1 MDTIKTE
8 PKANG
13 LDNGVKYLLYAL
25 ILCLAGCYAHEMHL
39 PDMVEGHGFVSRIL
53 LGIPHQ
59 IWITGAALLEIYFLW
74 KVSKRTMP
82 ASKAV
87 GSLWFVLIALTAVDA
102 VLGLIGSDEG
112 TLSVLELIVE
122 IASVAVMIAIGIL
135 IRKSP
140 AKPVAILGNVMIWV
154 PIVVL
159 AISFVLWAMLPADF
173 GEIQQK
179 VTDFGQV
186 IRIEESYSGSTI
198 VYAVIF
204 VIVSVLGDAIVY
216 GMIASVIS
224 MPTDVAEQET
234 VEDVTETPKELDE
247 PTEKTPI
254 TNEPTAI
261 EETTEPEEDLEPR
274 KRPTGKIVL
283 FCLAA
288 LVAGVGIGAVVACL
302 DDLASTPKIDDA
314 SFLESLNGDETG
326 GGRYFMNIDN
336 PDYNVFLTKT
346 ESSQLQI
353 SFEDEFGYAV
363 WDGTGILENGLIK
376 TVDRGSL
383 PFDVTIRVI
392 TPYHITM
399 EHGEQTD
406 NLFAMDYL
414 EQQAESVPLEKFGDL
429 EVELF
434 EVEGHKFAKTNE
446 YGMLA
451 LDDNNTAT
459 TIGYFP
465 GSEEAQ
471 EATVRF
477 EQDCVTV
484 TYGYGNKIEYR
495 NNRNSPDY
503 ISIEA
508 TVASFPYL
516 DKITLD
522 AQNGNSYEASNL
534 FDGDPSTTWAVG
546 AKKFEKFEKETEGHF
561 PRMVGIKTIQQYPIE
576 RLVITNGYA
585 KNKESWRNNARAK
598 TITIMGCTEGS
609 NLADNLY
616 SGTLSDTSEPQT
628 ITLRKTGQYD
638 YYNLIIED
646 YYPGEKWDD
655 VCISEIEVFGKP

>member
-1 MDTIKTE
+1 MNTTE

-25 ILCLAGCYAHEMHL
+25 ILCLAGCYAHEIHL
-39 PDMVEGHGFVSRIL
+39 PDMVEGRGFVSRIL

-59 IWITGAALLEIYFLW
+59 IWIAGAALLEIYFLW

-82 ASKAV
+82 TKAV
-87 GSLWFVLIALTAVDA
+87 NSLWIALIALTAVDA
-102 VLGLIGSDEG
+102 CLGFIGSDEG
-112 TLSVLELIVE
+112 ILSVLET
-122 IASVAVMIAIGIL
+122 IAGFATVVMMVTVGVM
-135 IRKSP
+135 IRKSTVR
-140 AKPVAILGNVMIWV
+140 PVAILGNVMIWV

-173 GEIQQK
+173 GEIEQK

-186 IRIEESYSGSTI
+186 IKIEESYSDSTI

-216 GMIASVIS
+216 GIMASVIS
-224 MPTDVAEQET
+224 IPTDVAEQET
-234 VEDVTETPKELDE
+234 VEEEIQAPQDRDVTPETPIL
-247 PTEKTPI
+247 
-254 TNEPTAI
+254 NEPTAT
-261 EETTEPEEDLEPR
+261 ESAAETEDDLEPR
-274 KRPTGKIVL
+274 KHPVGKIAL
-283 FCLAA
+283 LCLAA
-288 LVAGVGIGAVVACL
+288 LVVGVGVGAVVACL
-302 DDLASTPKIDDA
+302 DDLASAPKIDDA
-314 SFLESLNGDETG
+314 SFLESLKGSGNW
-326 GGRYFMNIDN
+326 YMNIDN
-336 PDYNVFLTKT
+336 NSYNVYLTKT
-346 ESSQLQI
+346 DSSHLQI
-353 SFEDEFGYAV
+353 GFTDECDYDTGE
-363 WDGTGILENGLIK
+363 GTGELQNGVIK

-414 EQQAESVPLEKFGDL
+414 EKQAESVTPEKFGDL
-429 EVELF
+429 EVQLF
-434 EVEGHKFAKTNE
+434 EIDGHKFAKTNQ
-446 YGMLA
+446 YGMLV
-451 LDDNNTAT
+451 LDDNNTAS

-465 GSEEAQ
+465 GSEEGQ

-477 EQDCVTV
+477 ESDCITV

-495 NNRNSPDY
+495 NNANSSD
-503 ISIEA
+503 SFRIEA

-516 DKITLD
+516 DEITLD
-522 AQNGNSYEASNL
+522 PQNGNSYAASNL
-534 FDGDPSTTWAVG
+534 FDGNPSTTWAIG

-585 KNKESWRNNARAK
+585 KNNESWRNNARAK
-598 TITIMGCTEGS
+598 TITIMGCTEDS
-609 NLADNLY
+609 KLADELY

-628 ITLRKTGQYD
+628 VILRKTGRYD

-646 YYPGEKWDD
+646 YYPGKKWDD
-655 VCISEIEVFGKP
+655 ICISEIEVFGKP

>member
-53 LGIPHQ
+53 LGIPRQ

-82 ASKAV
+82 TSKAV
-87 GSLWFVLIALTAVDA
+87 GSLWFVLITLTAVDA

-112 TLSVLELIVE
+112 TLSVLEIIVE
-122 IASVAVMIAIGIL
+122 IASVVVMIAVGVM

-216 GMIASVIS
+216 GLIASVIS
-224 MPTDVAEQET
+224 MPTDVDEQEI
-234 VEDVTETPKELDE
+234 VEEEIQAPQDRDVTPETPILNESTASESVAETPKG
-247 PTEKTPI
+247 TEH
-254 TNEPTAI
+254 
-261 EETTEPEEDLEPR
+261 R
-274 KRPTGKIVL
+274 KRPIGKIVL

-288 LVAGVGIGAVVACL
+288 LVVGVGVGAVVACF
-302 DDLASTPKIDDA
+302 DDLASAPKIDDA
-314 SFLESLNGDETG
+314 SFLESLNGESG
-326 GGRYFMNIDN
+326 NRFMNIDN
-336 PDYNVFLTKT
+336 PDYNVYLTKT
-346 ESSQLQI
+346 DSSHLNI
-353 SFEDEFGYAV
+353 GFEDECGYAV
-363 WDGTGILENGLIK
+363 WDGTGELQNGVIK
-376 TVDRGSL
+376 TVNRGSL

-414 EQQAESVPLEKFGDL
+414 EQQAESVSPEKFGKL
-429 EVELF
+429 EVQLF
-434 EVEGHKFAKTNE
+434 EIDGHKFAKTNE
-446 YGMLA
+446 YGMLV
-451 LDDNNTAT
+451 LDNNTAS
-459 TIGYFP
+459 TISYFP
-465 GSEEAQ
+465 DSDEGQ
-471 EATVRF
+471 EATIRF
-477 EQDCVTV
+477 DSDCITV

-495 NNRNSPDY
+495 KDGNSTNY
-503 ISIEA
+503 IKIRA
-508 TVASFPYL
+508 FVKSFPYL

-522 AQNGNSYEASNL
+522 PQNDNSYEAYNL
-534 FDGDPSTTWAVG
+534 FDKDPSTTWAVC

-561 PRMVGIKTIQQYPIE
+561 PRMVSISTPDLLE

-585 KNKESWRNNARAK
+585 KNNQSWRNNARVK
-598 TITIMGCTEGS
+598 NITIMGCTEGS

-616 SGTLSDTSEPQT
+616 SGTLSDTAEPQT

-646 YYPGEKWDD
+646 YYPGKKWDD

>member
-1 MDTIKTE
+1 MNTTE

-82 ASKAV
+82 TSKAV
-87 GSLWFVLIALTAVDA
+87 GSLWFVLIALAAVDA
-102 VLGLIGSDEG
+102 VLGFIGSDEG
-112 TLSVLELIVE
+112 TLSVLEIIVE
-122 IASVAVMIAIGIL
+122 IASVVVMIAVGVM

-140 AKPVAILGNVMIWV
+140 AKQVAILGNVMIWV

-179 VTDFGQV
+179 VTDFGQA

-216 GMIASVIS
+216 GLIASVIS
-224 MPTDVAEQET
+224 MPTDVDEQEI
-234 VEDVTETPKELDE
+234 VEEEIQAPQDRDVTPETPIL
-247 PTEKTPI
+247 
-254 TNEPTAI
+254 NEPTATESVAETREGI
-261 EETTEPEEDLEPR
+261 EHR
-274 KRPTGKIVL
+274 KRPIGKIVL

-288 LVAGVGIGAVVACL
+288 LVVGVGVGAVAACL

-353 SFEDEFGYAV
+353 SFEDECGYAV
-363 WDGTGILENGLIK
+363 WDGTGELQNGVIK

-414 EQQAESVPLEKFGDL
+414 EQQAESVSPEKFGNL
-429 EVELF
+429 EVQLF
-434 EVEGHKFAKTNE
+434 EVDGHKFAKTNE
-446 YGMLA
+446 YGMLV
-451 LDDNNTAT
+451 LDNNTAS
-459 TIGYFP
+459 TISYFP
-465 GSEEAQ
+465 DSDEGQ
-471 EATVRF
+471 EATIRF
-477 EQDCVTV
+477 EQDCITV

-495 NNRNSPDY
+495 KNGNSTNY
-503 ISIEA
+503 IKIRA
-508 TVASFPYL
+508 FVKSFPYL

-522 AQNGNSYEASNL
+522 PQNDNSYEAYNL
-534 FDGDPSTTWAVG
+534 FDKDPSTTWAVG

-561 PRMVGIKTIQQYPIE
+561 PRMVSISTPDLLE

-585 KNKESWRNNARAK
+585 KNNQSWRNNARVK
-598 TITIMGCTEGS
+598 NITIMGCTEGS

-628 ITLRKTGQYD
+628 VILRKSGRYD

-646 YYPGEKWDD
+646 FYPGDKWND

>member
-82 ASKAV
+82 TSKAV

-173 GEIQQK
+173 GEIQQI

-216 GMIASVIS
+216 GLIASVIS
-224 MPTDVAEQET
+224 MPTDVDEQEI
-234 VEDVTETPKELDE
+234 VEEEIQAPQDRDVTPETPIL
-247 PTEKTPI
+247 
-254 TNEPTAI
+254 NEPTATESVAETPEGI
-261 EETTEPEEDLEPR
+261 EHR
-274 KRPTGKIVL
+274 KRPIGKIAF

-288 LVAGVGIGAVVACL
+288 LVVGVGVGAVVACF
-302 DDLASTPKIDDA
+302 DDLASAPKIDDA
-314 SFLESLNGDETG
+314 SFLESLNGESG
-326 GGRYFMNIDN
+326 NRFMNIDN
-336 PDYNVFLTKT
+336 PDYNVYLTKT
-346 ESSQLQI
+346 DSSHLNI
-353 SFEDEFGYAV
+353 GFEDECGYAV
-363 WDGTGILENGLIK
+363 WDGTGDLQNGVIK
-376 TVDRGSL
+376 TVNRGSL

-414 EQQAESVPLEKFGDL
+414 EQQAESVSPEKFGKL
-429 EVELF
+429 EVQLF
-434 EVEGHKFAKTNE
+434 EIDGHKFAKTNE
-446 YGMLA
+446 YGMLV
-451 LDDNNTAT
+451 LDNNTAS
-459 TIGYFP
+459 TISYFP
-465 GSEEAQ
+465 DSDEGQ
-471 EATVRF
+471 EATIRF
-477 EQDCVTV
+477 EQDCITV

-495 NNRNSPDY
+495 KDGNSTNY
-503 ISIEA
+503 IKIRA
-508 TVASFPYL
+508 FVKSFPYL

-522 AQNGNSYEASNL
+522 PQNDNSYEAYNL
-534 FDGDPSTTWAVG
+534 FDKDPSTTWAVG

-561 PRMVGIKTIQQYPIE
+561 PRMVSISTHDLLE

-585 KNKESWRNNARAK
+585 KNNQSWRNNARVK
-598 TITIMGCTEGS
+598 NITIMGCTEGS

-616 SGTLSDTSEPQT
+616 SGTLSDTAEPQT

-646 YYPGEKWDD
+646 FYPSDKWND

>member
-53 LGIPHQ
+53 LGIPRQ

-82 ASKAV
+82 TSKAV
-87 GSLWFVLIALTAVDA
+87 GSLWFVLITLTAVDA

-112 TLSVLELIVE
+112 TLSVLEIIVE
-122 IASVAVMIAIGIL
+122 IASVVVMIAVGVM

-216 GMIASVIS
+216 GLIASVIS
-224 MPTDVAEQET
+224 MPTDVDEQEI
-234 VEDVTETPKELDE
+234 VEEEIQAPQDRDVTPETPILNESTASESVAETPKG
-247 PTEKTPI
+247 TEH
-254 TNEPTAI
+254 
-261 EETTEPEEDLEPR
+261 R
-274 KRPTGKIVL
+274 KRPIGKIVL

-288 LVAGVGIGAVVACL
+288 LVVGVGVGAVVACF
-302 DDLASTPKIDDA
+302 DDLASAPKIDDA
-314 SFLESLNGDETG
+314 SFLESLNGESG
-326 GGRYFMNIDN
+326 NRFMNIDN
-336 PDYNVFLTKT
+336 PDYNVYLTKT
-346 ESSQLQI
+346 DSSHLNI
-353 SFEDEFGYAV
+353 GFEDECGYAV
-363 WDGTGILENGLIK
+363 WDGTGELQNGVIK
-376 TVDRGSL
+376 TVNRGSL

-414 EQQAESVPLEKFGDL
+414 EQQAESVSPEKFGKL
-429 EVELF
+429 EVQLF
-434 EVEGHKFAKTNE
+434 EIDGHKFAKTNE
-446 YGMLA
+446 YGMLV
-451 LDDNNTAT
+451 LDNNTAS
-459 TIGYFP
+459 TISYFP
-465 GSEEAQ
+465 DSDEGQ
-471 EATVRF
+471 EATIRF
-477 EQDCVTV
+477 DSDCITV

-495 NNRNSPDY
+495 KDGNSTNY
-503 ISIEA
+503 IKIRA
-508 TVASFPYL
+508 FVKSFPYL

-522 AQNGNSYEASNL
+522 PQNDNSYEAYNL
-534 FDGDPSTTWAVG
+534 FDKDPSTTWAVG

-561 PRMVGIKTIQQYPIE
+561 PRMVSISTPDLLE

-585 KNKESWRNNARAK
+585 KNNQSWRNNARVK
-598 TITIMGCTEGS
+598 NITIMGCTEGS

-616 SGTLSDTSEPQT
+616 SGTLSDTAEPQT

>member
-1 MDTIKTE
+1 MNTTE

-39 PDMVEGHGFVSRIL
+39 PDMVEGRGVVSRIL
-53 LGIPHQ
+53 LGIPRQ

-74 KVSKRTMP
+74 KVSKRTAP
-82 ASKAV
+82 TSKTV
-87 GSLWFVLIALTAVDA
+87 NRLWIALIALTAVDA
-102 VLGLIGSDEG
+102 CIGFIGSDEG
-112 TLSVLELIVE
+112 ILSVLEIIVE
-122 IASVAVMIAIGIL
+122 IASVVVMIAVGVM

-159 AISFVLWAMLPADF
+159 AISFVLWVMLPADF

-216 GMIASVIS
+216 GLIASVIS

-247 PTEKTPI
+247 RTEKMPI
-254 TNEPTAI
+254 TNELTAI

-274 KRPTGKIVL
+274 KRPIGKIVL

-288 LVAGVGIGAVVACL
+288 LVAGVGIGAV
-302 DDLASTPKIDDA
+302 ASSLGSSSAKVDDA
-314 SFLESLNGDETG
+314 SFLETLKGDENRV
-326 GGRYFMNIDN
+326 GRYFMNIDN
-336 PDYNVFLTKT
+336 PDYNVYLTKT
-346 ESSQLQI
+346 DSSHLNI
-353 SFEDEFGYAV
+353 GFEDKYGYAV
-363 WDGTGILENGLIK
+363 WDGTGELQNGVIK
-376 TVDRGSL
+376 TVNRGSL

-399 EHGEQTD
+399 EHSEQTD

-414 EQQAESVPLEKFGDL
+414 EQQAESVSPEKFGKL
-429 EVELF
+429 EVQLF
-434 EVEGHKFAKTNE
+434 EVDDHKFAKTNE
-446 YGMLA
+446 YGMLV
-451 LDDNNTAT
+451 LDDNNAAS

-465 GSEEAQ
+465 GSEEWQ
-471 EATVRF
+471 EATIRF
-477 EQDCVTV
+477 ESDCITV

-495 NNRNSPDY
+495 NNRNSSDY

-516 DKITLD
+516 DEITLD
-522 AQNGNSYEASNL
+522 PQNGNNYEASNL

-628 ITLRKTGQYD
+628 VILRKSERYD

>member
-1 MDTIKTE
+1 MNSTE

-39 PDMVEGHGFVSRIL
+39 SDMVEGRGFVSRIL

-82 ASKAV
+82 TSKAV

-122 IASVAVMIAIGIL
+122 IASVAVIIAIGVM

-186 IRIEESYSGSTI
+186 IKIEESYSGSTI
-198 VYAVIF
+198 VYATIF

-234 VEDVTETPKELDE
+234 AEEEVQTPQDRYATPETP
-247 PTEKTPI
+247 I
-254 TNEPTAI
+254 MNESVA
-261 EETTEPEEDLEPR
+261 TEPFTESAEDTEPR
-274 KRPTGKIVL
+274 KRPVRKIAL

-288 LVAGVGIGAVVACL
+288 LVVGVGFGAVAVCL
-302 DDLASTPKIDDA
+302 SDLASAPKIDDA
-314 SFLESLNGDETG
+314 AFIESLNGESG
-326 GGRYFMNIDN
+326 NCFMNIDN
-336 PDYNVFLTKT
+336 PEYNVWLTKT
-346 ESSQLQI
+346 DSSHLQI
-353 SFEDEFGYAV
+353 GFEDEMGYAV
-363 WDGTGILENGLIK
+363 WDGTGELQNGVIK
-376 TVDRGSL
+376 TVNRGTL

-406 NLFAMDYL
+406 DLYLMDYL
-414 EQQAESVPLEKFGDL
+414 EKQAENVPAEKFGDL
-429 EVELF
+429 EAQLF
-434 EVEGHKFAKTNE
+434 EVDGHKFAKTNE
-446 YGMLA
+446 YGILV
-451 LDDNNTAT
+451 LDDNNTAS
-459 TIGYFP
+459 TIDYFP
-465 GSEEAQ
+465 GSEEGQ
-471 EATVRF
+471 EATISF
-477 EQDCVTV
+477 EPDCVTV
-484 TYGYGNKIEYR
+484 TYGQGYKIEHKK
-495 NNRNSPDY
+495 NANSSDY

-516 DKITLD
+516 DEITLD
-522 AQNGNSYEASNL
+522 PQNDNNYEASNL
-534 FDGDPSTTWAVG
+534 FDGDPSTTWAIG

-585 KNKESWRNNARAK
+585 KNNESWRNNARAK

-609 NLADNLY
+609 NLASNLY
-616 SGTLSDTSEPQT
+616 SGTLSDTPEPQ
-628 ITLRKTGQYD
+628 IINLSKTGRYD

-655 VCISEIEVFGKP
+655 VCISEIKVFGKP

>member
-1 MDTIKTE
+1 MNTTE

-82 ASKAV
+82 TSKAV

-122 IASVAVMIAIGIL
+122 IASVAVIIAIGVM

-140 AKPVAILGNVMIWV
+140 DKPVAILGNVMIWV

-186 IRIEESYSGSTI
+186 IKIEESYSGSTI
-198 VYAVIF
+198 AYAVIF
-204 VIVSVLGDAIVY
+204 VIISVLGDAIVY

-224 MPTDVAEQET
+224 MPTDVAEHET

-261 EETTEPEEDLEPR
+261 EETTEPEEDSEPR
-274 KRPTGKIVL
+274 KRPVAKIAL

-288 LVAGVGIGAVVACL
+288 LIVGAGLGAVAVCL
-302 DDLASTPKIDDA
+302 SDLASAPKIDDA
-314 SFLESLNGDETG
+314 AFIESLNGESG
-326 GGRYFMNIDN
+326 NCFMNIDN
-336 PDYNVFLTKT
+336 PEYNVWLTKT
-346 ESSQLQI
+346 DSSHLQI
-353 SFEDEFGYAV
+353 GFEDEMGYAV
-363 WDGTGILENGLIK
+363 WDGTGELQNGVIK
-376 TVDRGSL
+376 TVNRGTL
-383 PFDVTIRVI
+383 PFDLTIRVI

-399 EHGEQTD
+399 EHDGQTD
-406 NLFAMDYL
+406 DLYLMDYL
-414 EQQAESVPLEKFGDL
+414 EKQAENVPAEKFGDL
-429 EVELF
+429 EVQLF
-434 EVEGHKFAKTNE
+434 EVDGRKFAKTNE
-446 YGMLA
+446 YGMLV

-465 GSEEAQ
+465 GSEEGQ

-484 TYGYGNKIEYR
+484 TYGRGNKIEYR
-495 NNRNSPDY
+495 NNRNSSDY

-516 DKITLD
+516 DEITLD
-522 AQNGNSYEASNL
+522 PQNGNSYEASNL

-585 KNKESWRNNARAK
+585 KNNESWRNNARAK

-616 SGTLSDTSEPQT
+616 SGTLSDTPEPQ
-628 ITLRKTGQYD
+628 IINLSKTGRYD

-655 VCISEIEVFGKP
+655 VCISEIKVFGTP

>member
-53 LGIPHQ
+53 LGIPRQ

-82 ASKAV
+82 TSKAV
-87 GSLWFVLIALTAVDA
+87 GSLWFVLITLTAVDA

-112 TLSVLELIVE
+112 TLSVLEIIVE
-122 IASVAVMIAIGIL
+122 IASVVVMIAVGVM

-216 GMIASVIS
+216 GLIASVIS
-224 MPTDVAEQET
+224 MPTVVDEQEI
-234 VEDVTETPKELDE
+234 VEEEIQAPQDRDVTPETPILNESTASESVAETPKG
-247 PTEKTPI
+247 TEH
-254 TNEPTAI
+254 
-261 EETTEPEEDLEPR
+261 R
-274 KRPTGKIVL
+274 KRPIGKIVL

-288 LVAGVGIGAVVACL
+288 LVVGVGVGAVVACF
-302 DDLASTPKIDDA
+302 DDLASAPKIDDA
-314 SFLESLNGDETG
+314 SFLESLNGESG
-326 GGRYFMNIDN
+326 NRFMNIDN
-336 PDYNVFLTKT
+336 PDYNVYLTKT
-346 ESSQLQI
+346 DSSHLNI
-353 SFEDEFGYAV
+353 GFEDECGYAV
-363 WDGTGILENGLIK
+363 WDGTGELQNGVIK
-376 TVDRGSL
+376 TVNRGSL

-414 EQQAESVPLEKFGDL
+414 EQQAESVSPEKFGKL
-429 EVELF
+429 EVQLF
-434 EVEGHKFAKTNE
+434 EIDGHKFAKTNE
-446 YGMLA
+446 YGMLV
-451 LDDNNTAT
+451 LDNNTAS
-459 TIGYFP
+459 TISYFP
-465 GSEEAQ
+465 DSDEGQ
-471 EATVRF
+471 EATIRF
-477 EQDCVTV
+477 DSDCITV

-495 NNRNSPDY
+495 KDGNSTNY
-503 ISIEA
+503 IKIRA
-508 TVASFPYL
+508 FVKSFPYL

-522 AQNGNSYEASNL
+522 PQNDNSYEAYNL
-534 FDGDPSTTWAVG
+534 FDKDPSTTWAVG

-561 PRMVGIKTIQQYPIE
+561 PRMVSISTPDLLE

-585 KNKESWRNNARAK
+585 KNNQSWRNNARAK
-598 TITIMGCTEGS
+598 NITIMGCTEGS

-616 SGTLSDTSEPQT
+616 SGTLSDTAEPQT

>member
-53 LGIPHQ
+53 LGIPRQ

-82 ASKAV
+82 TSKAV
-87 GSLWFVLIALTAVDA
+87 GSLWFVLITLTAVDA

-112 TLSVLELIVE
+112 TLSVLEIIVE
-122 IASVAVMIAIGIL
+122 IASVVVMIAVGVM

-186 IRIEESYSGSTI
+186 IRIEESYTGSTI

-216 GMIASVIS
+216 GLIASVIS
-224 MPTDVAEQET
+224 MPTDVDEQEI
-234 VEDVTETPKELDE
+234 VEEEIQAPQDRDVTPETPILNESTASESVAETPKG
-247 PTEKTPI
+247 TEH
-254 TNEPTAI
+254 
-261 EETTEPEEDLEPR
+261 R
-274 KRPTGKIVL
+274 KRPIGKIVL

-288 LVAGVGIGAVVACL
+288 LVVGVGVGAVVACF
-302 DDLASTPKIDDA
+302 DDLASAPKIDDA
-314 SFLESLNGDETG
+314 SFLESLNGESG
-326 GGRYFMNIDN
+326 NRFMNIDN
-336 PDYNVFLTKT
+336 PDYNVYLTKT
-346 ESSQLQI
+346 DSSHLNI
-353 SFEDEFGYAV
+353 GFEDECGYAV
-363 WDGTGILENGLIK
+363 WDGTGELQNGVIK
-376 TVDRGSL
+376 TVNRGSL

-414 EQQAESVPLEKFGDL
+414 EQQAESVSPEKFGKL
-429 EVELF
+429 EVQLF
-434 EVEGHKFAKTNE
+434 EIDGHKFAKTNE
-446 YGMLA
+446 YGMLV
-451 LDDNNTAT
+451 LDNNTAS
-459 TIGYFP
+459 TISYFP
-465 GSEEAQ
+465 DSDEGQ
-471 EATVRF
+471 EATIRF
-477 EQDCVTV
+477 DSDCITV

-495 NNRNSPDY
+495 KDGNSTNY
-503 ISIEA
+503 IKIRA
-508 TVASFPYL
+508 FVKSFPYL

-522 AQNGNSYEASNL
+522 PQNDNSYEAYNL
-534 FDGDPSTTWAVG
+534 FDKDPSTTWAVG

-561 PRMVGIKTIQQYPIE
+561 PRMVSISTPDLLE

-585 KNKESWRNNARAK
+585 KNNQSWRNNARAK
-598 TITIMGCTEGS
+598 NITIMGCTEGS

-616 SGTLSDTSEPQT
+616 SGTLSDTAEPQT

>member
-1 MDTIKTE
+1 MNTTE

-82 ASKAV
+82 TKAV
-87 GSLWFVLIALTAVDA
+87 NSLWIALIALTAVDA
-102 VLGLIGSDEG
+102 CLGFIGSDEG
-112 TLSVLELIVE
+112 ILSVLET
-122 IASVAVMIAIGIL
+122 IAGFATVVMMVTVGVM
-135 IRKSP
+135 IRKSTVR
-140 AKPVAILGNVMIWV
+140 PVAILVNVMIWV

-173 GEIQQK
+173 GEIEQK

-186 IRIEESYSGSTI
+186 IKIEESYSDSTI

-204 VIVSVLGDAIVY
+204 VIISVLGDAIIY
-216 GMIASVIS
+216 GLIASVIS
-224 MPTDVAEQET
+224 MPTDVAEEET
-234 VEDVTETPKELDE
+234 VEDITETPKELDE
-247 PTEKTPI
+247 PVETPI

-261 EETTEPEEDLEPR
+261 EETAEPEEDSEPR
-274 KRPTGKIVL
+274 KRPIGKIVL

-288 LVAGVGIGAVVACL
+288 LVAGVEIGAVVACL
-302 DDLASTPKIDDA
+302 DDLASAPKIDDA
-314 SFLESLNGDETG
+314 AFIESLNGESG
-326 GGRYFMNIDN
+326 NCFMNIDN
-336 PDYNVFLTKT
+336 PEYNVWLTKT
-346 ESSQLQI
+346 DSSHLQI
-353 SFEDEFGYAV
+353 GFEDEMGYAV
-363 WDGTGILENGLIK
+363 WDGTGVIKDGVIK
-376 TVDRGSL
+376 TEDRGTL

-392 TPYHITM
+392 TPYHLTM
-399 EHGEQTD
+399 EHGGQTD
-406 NLFAMDYL
+406 HLYSTAYL
-414 EQQAESVPLEKFGDL
+414 EKQAESIPVEKFGDL
-429 EVELF
+429 EVQLF
-434 EVEGHKFAKTNE
+434 EIDGHKFAKTNE
-446 YGMLA
+446 YGMLV
-451 LDDNNTAT
+451 LDDNNTAS

-465 GSEEAQ
+465 GSEEGQ

-484 TYGYGNKIEYR
+484 TYGRDNKIEYR
-495 NNRNSPDY
+495 NNRNSSDY

-508 TVASFPYL
+508 ATASFPYL
-516 DKITLD
+516 DEITLD
-522 AQNGNSYEASNL
+522 PQNGNNYEASNL
-534 FDGDPSTTWAVG
+534 FDGDPSTTWAIG

-585 KNKESWRNNARAK
+585 KNNESWHNNARAK
-598 TITIMGCTEGS
+598 NITIMGCTEGS
-609 NLADNLY
+609 NSADNLY

-628 ITLRKTGQYD
+628 VVLRKTGRYD

-646 YYPGEKWDD
+646 YYPGDKWDD

>member
-1 MDTIKTE
+1 MNTTE

-112 TLSVLELIVE
+112 TLSVLEIIVE
-122 IASVAVMIAIGIL
+122 IASVVVMIAVGVM

-140 AKPVAILGNVMIWV
+140 AKQVAILGNVMIWV

-179 VTDFGQV
+179 VTDFGQA

-216 GMIASVIS
+216 GLIASVIS
-224 MPTDVAEQET
+224 MPTDVDEQEI
-234 VEDVTETPKELDE
+234 VEEEIQAPQDRDVTPETPIL
-247 PTEKTPI
+247 
-254 TNEPTAI
+254 NEPTATESVAETPKGI
-261 EETTEPEEDLEPR
+261 EHR
-274 KRPTGKIVL
+274 KRPIGKIVL

-288 LVAGVGIGAVVACL
+288 LVVGVGVGAVVACL
-302 DDLASTPKIDDA
+302 DDLASAPKIDDA

-353 SFEDEFGYAV
+353 SFEDECGYAV
-363 WDGTGILENGLIK
+363 WDGTGELQNGVIK
-376 TVDRGSL
+376 TVNRGSL

-414 EQQAESVPLEKFGDL
+414 EQQAESVSPEKFGKL
-429 EVELF
+429 EVQLF
-434 EVEGHKFAKTNE
+434 EVDGHKFAKTNE
-446 YGMLA
+446 YGMLV
-451 LDDNNTAT
+451 LDNNTAS
-459 TIGYFP
+459 TISYFP
-465 GSEEAQ
+465 DSDEGQ
-471 EATVRF
+471 EATIRF
-477 EQDCVTV
+477 EQDCITV

-495 NNRNSPDY
+495 KNGNSTNY
-503 ISIEA
+503 IKIRA
-508 TVASFPYL
+508 FVKSFPYL

-522 AQNGNSYEASNL
+522 PQNDNSYEAYNL
-534 FDGDPSTTWAVG
+534 FDKDPSTTWAVG

-561 PRMVGIKTIQQYPIE
+561 PRMVSISTPDLLE

-585 KNKESWRNNARAK
+585 KNNQSWRNNARVK
-598 TITIMGCTEGS
+598 NITIMGCTEGS

-616 SGTLSDTSEPQT
+616 SGTLSDTAEPQT

-655 VCISEIEVFGKP
+655 VCISEIEVFGKL

>member
-1 MDTIKTE
+1 MNTTE
-8 PKANG
+8 PKANE

-25 ILCLAGCYAHEMHL
+25 ILCLAGCAAHEMHL
-39 PDMVEGHGFVSRIL
+39 PDMVEGRGVVSRIL
-53 LGIPHQ
+53 LGIPRQ

-82 ASKAV
+82 TSKAV
-87 GSLWFVLIALTAVDA
+87 GSLWFVLIALAAVDA

-216 GMIASVIS
+216 GLIASVIS
-224 MPTDVAEQET
+224 MPTDVDEQEI
-234 VEDVTETPKELDE
+234 VEEEIQAPQDRDVTPETPILNESTASESVAETPKG
-247 PTEKTPI
+247 TEH
-254 TNEPTAI
+254 
-261 EETTEPEEDLEPR
+261 R
-274 KRPTGKIVL
+274 KRPIGKIVL

-288 LVAGVGIGAVVACL
+288 LVVGVGVGAVVACF
-302 DDLASTPKIDDA
+302 DDLASAPKIDDA
-314 SFLESLNGDETG
+314 SFLESLNGESG
-326 GGRYFMNIDN
+326 NRFMNIDN
-336 PDYNVFLTKT
+336 PDYNVYLTKT
-346 ESSQLQI
+346 DSSHLNI
-353 SFEDEFGYAV
+353 GFEDECGYAV
-363 WDGTGILENGLIK
+363 WDGTGDLQNGVIK
-376 TVDRGSL
+376 TVNRGSL

-414 EQQAESVPLEKFGDL
+414 EQQAESVSPEKFGKL
-429 EVELF
+429 EVQLF
-434 EVEGHKFAKTNE
+434 EIDGHKFAKTNE
-446 YGMLA
+446 YGMLV
-451 LDDNNTAT
+451 LDNNTAS
-459 TIGYFP
+459 TISFFP
-465 GSEEAQ
+465 DSDEGQ
-471 EATVRF
+471 EATIRF
-477 EQDCVTV
+477 DSDCITV
-484 TYGYGNKIEYR
+484 TYGRDNKIEYR

-585 KNKESWRNNARAK
+585 KNKESWRNNARVK
-598 TITIMGCTEGS
+598 NITIMGCTEGS

-616 SGTLSDTSEPQT
+616 SGTLSDTAEPQT

-646 YYPGEKWDD
+646 FYPGDKWND

>member
-82 ASKAV
+82 TSKAV
-87 GSLWFVLIALTAVDA
+87 GSLWFVLITLTAVDA

-112 TLSVLELIVE
+112 TLSVLEIIVE
-122 IASVAVMIAIGIL
+122 IASVVVMIAVGVM

-140 AKPVAILGNVMIWV
+140 AKQVAILGNVMIWV

-216 GMIASVIS
+216 GLIASVIS
-224 MPTDVAEQET
+224 MSTDVDEQEI
-234 VEDVTETPKELDE
+234 VEEEIQAPQDRDVTPETPIL
-247 PTEKTPI
+247 
-254 TNEPTAI
+254 NEPTATESVAETREGI
-261 EETTEPEEDLEPR
+261 EHR
-274 KRPTGKIVL
+274 KRPIGKIVL

-288 LVAGVGIGAVVACL
+288 LVVGVGVGAVVACL

-314 SFLESLNGDETG
+314 SFLESLNGESG
-326 GGRYFMNIDN
+326 NHFMNIDN
-336 PDYNVFLTKT
+336 PDYNVYLTKT
-346 ESSQLQI
+346 DSSHLLI
-353 SFEDEFGYAV
+353 GFTDIMGYDGG
-363 WDGTGILENGLIK
+363 DGTGELQNGVIK
-376 TVDRGSL
+376 TVNRGSL

-399 EHGEQTD
+399 ERGEQTD

-414 EQQAESVPLEKFGDL
+414 EQQAEIVPLEKFGDL
-429 EVELF
+429 EVQLF
-434 EVEGHKFAKTNE
+434 EVDGHKFAKTNE
-446 YGMLA
+446 YGIEYGMLV
-451 LDDNNTAT
+451 LDNNNT
-459 TIGYFP
+459 TSTISFFP
-465 GSEEAQ
+465 DSDEGQ
-471 EATVRF
+471 EATIRF
-477 EQDCVTV
+477 DPDCVTV
-484 TYGYGNKIEYR
+484 TYGRGNKIEYR
-495 NNRNSPDY
+495 KDGNSTNY
-503 ISIEA
+503 IKIRA
-508 TVASFPYL
+508 FVKSFSYL
-516 DKITLD
+516 DKI
-522 AQNGNSYEASNL
+522 
-534 FDGDPSTTWAVG
+534 
-546 AKKFEKFEKETEGHF
+546 
-561 PRMVGIKTIQQYPIE
+561 YP
-576 RLVITNGYA
+576 
-585 KNKESWRNNARAK
+585 
-598 TITIMGCTEGS
+598 
-609 NLADNLY
+609 
-616 SGTLSDTSEPQT
+616 
-628 ITLRKTGQYD
+628 
-638 YYNLIIED
+638 
-646 YYPGEKWDD
+646 
-655 VCISEIEVFGKP
+655 

>member
-314 SFLESLNGDETG
+314 SFLESLNGESG
-326 GGRYFMNIDN
+326 NRFMNIDN
-336 PDYNVFLTKT
+336 PDYNVYLTKT
-346 ESSQLQI
+346 DSSHLNI
-353 SFEDEFGYAV
+353 GFEDECGYAV
-363 WDGTGILENGLIK
+363 WDGTGELQNGVIK
-376 TVDRGSL
+376 TVNRGSL

-414 EQQAESVPLEKFGDL
+414 EQQAESVSPEKFGKL
-429 EVELF
+429 EVQLF
-434 EVEGHKFAKTNE
+434 EIDGHKFAKTNE
-446 YGMLA
+446 YGMLV
-451 LDDNNTAT
+451 LDNNTAS
-459 TIGYFP
+459 TISYFP
-465 GSEEAQ
+465 DSDEGQ
-471 EATVRF
+471 EATIRF
-477 EQDCVTV
+477 DSDCITV

-495 NNRNSPDY
+495 KDGNSTNY
-503 ISIEA
+503 IKIRA
-508 TVASFPYL
+508 FVKSFPYL

-522 AQNGNSYEASNL
+522 PQNDNSYEAYNL
-534 FDGDPSTTWAVG
+534 FDKDPSTTWAVG

-561 PRMVGIKTIQQYPIE
+561 PRMVSISTPDLLE

-585 KNKESWRNNARAK
+585 KNNQSWRNNARVK
-598 TITIMGCTEGS
+598 NITIMGCTEGS

-616 SGTLSDTSEPQT
+616 SGTLSDTAEPQT

-646 YYPGEKWDD
+646 FYPGDKWND

>member
-1 MDTIKTE
+1 MNSIE

-39 PDMVEGHGFVSRIL
+39 PDMVEGRGFVSRIL

-82 ASKAV
+82 TSKAV

-112 TLSVLELIVE
+112 TLSVLELIVG
-122 IASVAVMIAIGIL
+122 IASVAVMIGVGVM

-216 GMIASVIS
+216 GLIASVMS
-224 MPTDVAEQET
+224 MPIDVDEQEAAEEGVQDHQDRDETPVAPIINEAAANEYVAETPEG
-234 VEDVTETPKELDE
+234 TEH
-247 PTEKTPI
+247 
-254 TNEPTAI
+254 
-261 EETTEPEEDLEPR
+261 R
-274 KRPTGKIVL
+274 KRPVTKIVL
-283 FCLAA
+283 LCLAT
-288 LVAGVGIGAVVACL
+288 LVVGVGFGAVAMRLVDSSSA
-302 DDLASTPKIDDA
+302 PKIDDA
-314 SFLESLNGDETG
+314 SFLESLNGESG
-326 GGRYFMNIDN
+326 NCFMNIDS
-336 PDYNVFLTKT
+336 PEYNVWLTKNG
-346 ESSQLQI
+346 SSHLQI
-353 SFEDEFGYAV
+353 GFEDENGYSV
-363 WDGTGILENGLIK
+363 WEGTGVLQNGLIK
-376 TVDRGSL
+376 TEDRGSL

-399 EHGEQTD
+399 EHAEQTD
-406 NLFAMDYL
+406 DLYLMDYL
-414 EQQAESVPLEKFGDL
+414 EKQAENVPAEKFGDL
-429 EVELF
+429 EVQLF
-434 EVEGHKFAKTNE
+434 EVDGHKFAKTNE
-446 YGMLA
+446 YGMLV
-451 LDDNNTAT
+451 LDDNNTAS

-465 GSEEAQ
+465 GSEEGQ

-484 TYGYGNKIEYR
+484 TYGRDNKIEYR
-495 NNRNSPDY
+495 NNRNSSDY

-508 TVASFPYL
+508 ATASFPYL
-516 DKITLD
+516 DEITLD
-522 AQNGNSYEASNL
+522 PQNGNNYEASNL
-534 FDGDPSTTWAVG
+534 FDGDPSTTWAIG

-585 KNKESWRNNARAK
+585 KNNESWHNNARAK
-598 TITIMGCTEGS
+598 NITIMGCTEGS
-609 NLADNLY
+609 NSADNLY

-628 ITLRKTGQYD
+628 VILRKTGRYD

>member
-1 MDTIKTE
+1 MNTTE

-25 ILCLAGCYAHEMHL
+25 ILCLTGCYAHEMHL

-140 AKPVAILGNVMIWV
+140 AKPVAILGNVMIWI

-186 IRIEESYSGSTI
+186 IRIEESYSDSTI

-216 GMIASVIS
+216 GLIASVIS

-274 KRPTGKIVL
+274 KRPIGKIVL

-302 DDLASTPKIDDA
+302 DDLASAPKIDDA

-336 PDYNVFLTKT
+336 PDYNVYLTKT
-346 ESSQLQI
+346 DSSHLNI
-353 SFEDEFGYAV
+353 GFEDECDYAIG
-363 WDGTGILENGLIK
+363 DGTGELQNGLIK
-376 TVDRGSL
+376 TVERGTL
-383 PFDVTIRVI
+383 PFDVNIKLI
-392 TPYHITM
+392 TSYHITM
-399 EHGEQTD
+399 EHGGQTD
-406 NLFAMDYL
+406 HLYSTDYL
-414 EQQAESVPLEKFGDL
+414 EKQAESVPLEKFGKL
-429 EVELF
+429 EAQLF
-434 EVEGHKFAKTNE
+434 EVDGHKFAKTNE
-446 YGMLA
+446 YGMLV

-465 GSEEAQ
+465 DSDEGQ
-471 EATVRF
+471 EATIRF
-477 EQDCVTV
+477 DPDCVTV
-484 TYGYGNKIEYR
+484 TYGRDNKIEYR
-495 NNRNSPDY
+495 KNGNSTNY
-503 ISIEA
+503 IKIRA
-508 TVASFPYL
+508 FVKSFPYL

-522 AQNGNSYEASNL
+522 PQNGNSYEAYNL
-534 FDGDPSTTWAVG
+534 FDRDPSTAWVVG
-546 AKKFEKFEKETEGHF
+546 AKKFEKFEKETEGHY
-561 PRMVGIKTIQQYPIE
+561 PRMVSISTPYLLE

-585 KNKESWRNNARAK
+585 KSEESWRNNARAK
-598 TITIMGCTEGS
+598 TIAIMGCTEGS

-628 ITLRKTGQYD
+628 VILRKTGRYD

>member
-53 LGIPHQ
+53 LGIPRQ

-82 ASKAV
+82 TSKAV
-87 GSLWFVLIALTAVDA
+87 GSLWFVLITLTAVDA

-112 TLSVLELIVE
+112 TLSVLEIIVE
-122 IASVAVMIAIGIL
+122 IASVVVMIAVGVM

-216 GMIASVIS
+216 GLIASVIS
-224 MPTDVAEQET
+224 MPTDVDEQEI
-234 VEDVTETPKELDE
+234 VEEEIQAPQDRDVTPETPILNESTASESVAETPKG
-247 PTEKTPI
+247 TEH
-254 TNEPTAI
+254 
-261 EETTEPEEDLEPR
+261 R
-274 KRPTGKIVL
+274 KRPIGKIVL

-288 LVAGVGIGAVVACL
+288 LVVGVGVGAVVACF
-302 DDLASTPKIDDA
+302 DDLASAPKIDDA
-314 SFLESLNGDETG
+314 SFLESLNGESG
-326 GGRYFMNIDN
+326 NRFMNIDN
-336 PDYNVFLTKT
+336 PDYNVYLTKT
-346 ESSQLQI
+346 DSSHLNI
-353 SFEDEFGYAV
+353 GFEDECGYAV
-363 WDGTGILENGLIK
+363 WDGTGELQNGVIK
-376 TVDRGSL
+376 TVNRGSL

-414 EQQAESVPLEKFGDL
+414 EQQAESVSPEKFGKL
-429 EVELF
+429 EVQLF
-434 EVEGHKFAKTNE
+434 EIDGHKFAKTNE
-446 YGMLA
+446 YGMLV
-451 LDDNNTAT
+451 LDNNTAS
-459 TIGYFP
+459 TISYFP
-465 GSEEAQ
+465 DSDEGQ
-471 EATVRF
+471 EATIRF
-477 EQDCVTV
+477 DSDCITV

-495 NNRNSPDY
+495 KDGNSTNY
-503 ISIEA
+503 IKIRA
-508 TVASFPYL
+508 FVKSFPYL

-522 AQNGNSYEASNL
+522 PQNDNSYEAYNL
-534 FDGDPSTTWAVG
+534 FDKDPSTTWAVG

-561 PRMVGIKTIQQYPIE
+561 PRMVSISTPDLLE

-585 KNKESWRNNARAK
+585 KNNQSWRNNARVK
-598 TITIMGCTEGS
+598 NITIMGCTEGS

-616 SGTLSDTSEPQT
+616 SGTLSDTAEPQT

-646 YYPGEKWDD
+646 YYPGKKWDD

>member
-1 MDTIKTE
+1 MNTTE

-82 ASKAV
+82 TSKAV
-87 GSLWFVLIALTAVDA
+87 GSLWFVLIALTAVEA
-102 VLGLIGSDEG
+102 ILGLIGSDEG
-112 TLSVLELIVE
+112 ALSALELIVE
-122 IASVAVMIAIGIL
+122 IASVAVIIAIGVM

-186 IRIEESYSGSTI
+186 IKIEESYSGSTI
-198 VYAVIF
+198 AYAVIF
-204 VIVSVLGDAIVY
+204 VIISVLGDAIVY
-216 GMIASVIS
+216 GLIASVMS

-234 VEDVTETPKELDE
+234 AEEEVQTPQDRYATPETP
-247 PTEKTPI
+247 I
-254 TNEPTAI
+254 MNESVA
-261 EETTEPEEDLEPR
+261 TEPFTESAEDTEPR
-274 KRPTGKIVL
+274 KRPVRKIAL

-288 LVAGVGIGAVVACL
+288 LVVGVGFGAVAMRLVDSSSA
-302 DDLASTPKIDDA
+302 PKIDDA
-314 SFLESLNGDETG
+314 SFLESLNGESG
-326 GGRYFMNIDN
+326 NCFMNIDN
-336 PDYNVFLTKT
+336 SEYNVWLTKT
-346 ESSQLQI
+346 DSSHLQI
-353 SFEDEFGYAV
+353 GFEDEMGYAV
-363 WDGTGILENGLIK
+363 WDGTGVIKDGVIK
-376 TVDRGSL
+376 TEDRGTL

-392 TPYHITM
+392 TSYHLTM
-399 EHGEQTD
+399 EHDGQTD
-406 NLFAMDYL
+406 DLYLMDYL
-414 EQQAESVPLEKFGDL
+414 EKQAENVPAEKFGDL
-429 EVELF
+429 EAQLF
-434 EVEGHKFAKTNE
+434 EVDGRKFAKTNE
-446 YGMLA
+446 YGMLV

-465 GSEEAQ
+465 GSEEGQ
-471 EATVRF
+471 EATIKF
-477 EQDCVTV
+477 ESDCITV

-495 NNRNSPDY
+495 KNGNSSGY

-516 DKITLD
+516 DEITLD
-522 AQNGNSYEASNL
+522 PQNDNNYEASNL
-534 FDGDPSTTWAVG
+534 FDGDPSTTWAIG

-585 KNKESWRNNARAK
+585 KNNESWRNNARAK

-609 NLADNLY
+609 NLASNLY
-616 SGTLSDTSEPQT
+616 SGTLSDTPEPQ
-628 ITLRKTGQYD
+628 IINLSKTGRYD

-655 VCISEIEVFGKP
+655 VCISEIKVFGKP

>member
-1 MDTIKTE
+1 MNTTE
-8 PKANG
+8 PKANE

-25 ILCLAGCYAHEMHL
+25 ILCLAGCAAHEMHL
-39 PDMVEGHGFVSRIL
+39 PDMVEGRGVVSRIL
-53 LGIPHQ
+53 LGIPRQ

-82 ASKAV
+82 TSKAV
-87 GSLWFVLIALTAVDA
+87 GSLWFVLIALAAVDA

-112 TLSVLELIVE
+112 TLSVLEIIVE
-122 IASVAVMIAIGIL
+122 IASVVVMIAVGVM

-216 GMIASVIS
+216 GLIASVIS
-224 MPTDVAEQET
+224 MPTDVDEQEI
-234 VEDVTETPKELDE
+234 VEEEIQAPQDRDVTPETPIL
-247 PTEKTPI
+247 
-254 TNEPTAI
+254 NEPTATESVAETPEGI
-261 EETTEPEEDLEPR
+261 EHR
-274 KRPTGKIVL
+274 KRPIGKIVL

-288 LVAGVGIGAVVACL
+288 LVVGVGVGAVVACF
-302 DDLASTPKIDDA
+302 DDLASAPKIDDA
-314 SFLESLNGDETG
+314 SFLESLNGESG
-326 GGRYFMNIDN
+326 NWFINIDN
-336 PDYNVFLTKT
+336 PDYNVYLTKT
-346 ESSQLQI
+346 DSSHLNI
-353 SFEDEFGYAV
+353 GFEDECGYAV
-363 WDGTGILENGLIK
+363 WDGTGILENGVIK
-376 TVDRGSL
+376 TVNRGSL

-446 YGMLA
+446 YGMLV

-495 NNRNSPDY
+495 NIRSSSDY

-522 AQNGNSYEASNL
+522 PQNGNNYEASNL

-598 TITIMGCTEGS
+598 AITIMGCTEGS

-628 ITLRKTGQYD
+628 VILRKSGRYD

>member
-1 MDTIKTE
+1 MNTTE

-82 ASKAV
+82 TSKAV
-87 GSLWFVLIALTAVDA
+87 GSLWFVLIALAAVDA
-102 VLGLIGSDEG
+102 VLGFIGSDEG
-112 TLSVLELIVE
+112 TLSVLEIIVE
-122 IASVAVMIAIGIL
+122 IASVVVMIAVGVM

-140 AKPVAILGNVMIWV
+140 AKQVAILGNVMIWV

-179 VTDFGQV
+179 VTDFGQA

-216 GMIASVIS
+216 GLIASVIS
-224 MPTDVAEQET
+224 MPTDVDEQEI
-234 VEDVTETPKELDE
+234 VEEEIQAPQDRDVTPETPIL
-247 PTEKTPI
+247 
-254 TNEPTAI
+254 NEPTATESVAETREGI
-261 EETTEPEEDLEPR
+261 EHR
-274 KRPTGKIVL
+274 KRPIGKIVL

-288 LVAGVGIGAVVACL
+288 LVVGVGVGAVVACL

-353 SFEDEFGYAV
+353 SFEDECGYAV
-363 WDGTGILENGLIK
+363 WDGTGELQNGVIK

-414 EQQAESVPLEKFGDL
+414 EQQAESVSPEKFGKL
-429 EVELF
+429 EVQLF
-434 EVEGHKFAKTNE
+434 EVDGHKFAKTNE
-446 YGMLA
+446 YGMLV
-451 LDDNNTAT
+451 LDNNTAS
-459 TIGYFP
+459 TISYFP
-465 GSEEAQ
+465 DSDEGQ
-471 EATVRF
+471 EATIRF
-477 EQDCVTV
+477 EQDCITV

-495 NNRNSPDY
+495 KNGNSTNY
-503 ISIEA
+503 IKIRA
-508 TVASFPYL
+508 FVKSFPYL

-522 AQNGNSYEASNL
+522 PQNDNSYEAYNL
-534 FDGDPSTTWAVG
+534 FDKDPSTTWAVG

-561 PRMVGIKTIQQYPIE
+561 PRMVSISTPDLLE

-585 KNKESWRNNARAK
+585 KNNQSWRNNARVK
-598 TITIMGCTEGS
+598 NITIMGCTEGS

-628 ITLRKTGQYD
+628 VILRKSGRYD

-646 YYPGEKWDD
+646 FYPGDKWND

>member
-8 PKANG
+8 PKANE

-39 PDMVEGHGFVSRIL
+39 PDMVEGRGVVSRIL
-53 LGIPHQ
+53 LGIPRQ

-82 ASKAV
+82 TSKAV
-87 GSLWFVLIALTAVDA
+87 GSLWFVLIALAAVDA

-112 TLSVLELIVE
+112 TLSVLEIIVE
-122 IASVAVMIAIGIL
+122 IASVVVMIAVGVM

-216 GMIASVIS
+216 GLIASVIS
-224 MPTDVAEQET
+224 MPTDVDEQEI
-234 VEDVTETPKELDE
+234 VEEEIQAPQDRDVTPETPIL
-247 PTEKTPI
+247 
-254 TNEPTAI
+254 NEPTATESVAETPEGI
-261 EETTEPEEDLEPR
+261 EHR
-274 KRPTGKIVL
+274 KRPIGKIVL

-288 LVAGVGIGAVVACL
+288 LVVGVGVGAVVACF
-302 DDLASTPKIDDA
+302 DDLASAPKIDDA
-314 SFLESLNGDETG
+314 SFLESLNGESG
-326 GGRYFMNIDN
+326 NRFMNIDN
-336 PDYNVFLTKT
+336 PDYNVYLTKT
-346 ESSQLQI
+346 DSSHLNI
-353 SFEDEFGYAV
+353 GFEDECGYAV
-363 WDGTGILENGLIK
+363 WDGTGELQNGVIK
-376 TVDRGSL
+376 TVNRGSL

-446 YGMLA
+446 YGMLV

-495 NNRNSPDY
+495 NIRSSSDY

-522 AQNGNSYEASNL
+522 PQNGNNYEASNL

-598 TITIMGCTEGS
+598 AITIMGCTEGS

-628 ITLRKTGQYD
+628 VILRKSGRYD

>member
-1 MDTIKTE
+1 MNTTE

-53 LGIPHQ
+53 LGIPRQ

-82 ASKAV
+82 TSKAV
-87 GSLWFVLIALTAVDA
+87 GSLWFVLIALAAVDA
-102 VLGLIGSDEG
+102 VLGFIGSDEG
-112 TLSVLELIVE
+112 ILSVLEIIVE
-122 IASVAVMIAIGIL
+122 IASVAVMIAVGVM

-216 GMIASVIS
+216 GLIASVIS
-224 MPTDVAEQET
+224 MPTDVDEQEI
-234 VEDVTETPKELDE
+234 VEEEIQAPQDRDVTPETPIL
-247 PTEKTPI
+247 
-254 TNEPTAI
+254 NEPTATESVAETREGI
-261 EETTEPEEDLEPR
+261 EHR
-274 KRPTGKIVL
+274 KRPIGKIAF

-288 LVAGVGIGAVVACL
+288 LVVGVGVGAVVACF
-302 DDLASTPKIDDA
+302 DDLASAPKIDDA
-314 SFLESLNGDETG
+314 SFLESLNGESG
-326 GGRYFMNIDN
+326 NRFMNIDN
-336 PDYNVFLTKT
+336 PDYNVYLTKT
-346 ESSQLQI
+346 DSSHLLI
-353 SFEDEFGYAV
+353 GFTDIMGYDGG
-363 WDGTGILENGLIK
+363 DGTGELQNGVIK
-376 TVDRGSL
+376 TVNRGSL

-399 EHGEQTD
+399 ERGEQTD

-414 EQQAESVPLEKFGDL
+414 EQQAEIVPLEKFGDL
-429 EVELF
+429 EVQLF
-434 EVEGHKFAKTNE
+434 EVDGHKFAKTNE
-446 YGMLA
+446 YGIEYGMLV
-451 LDDNNTAT
+451 LDNNNT
-459 TIGYFP
+459 TSTISFFP
-465 GSEEAQ
+465 DSDEGQ
-471 EATVRF
+471 EATIRF
-477 EQDCVTV
+477 DPDCVTV
-484 TYGYGNKIEYR
+484 TYGRGNKIEYR
-495 NNRNSPDY
+495 KDGNSTNY
-503 ISIEA
+503 IKIRA
-508 TVASFPYL
+508 FVKSFSYL

-522 AQNGNSYEASNL
+522 PQNGNSYEAYNL
-534 FDGDPSTTWAVG
+534 FDRDPSTAWVVG

-561 PRMVGIKTIQQYPIE
+561 PRMVSISTPDLLE

-585 KNKESWRNNARAK
+585 KNNQSWRNNARAK
-598 TITIMGCTEGS
+598 NITIMGCTEGS

-616 SGTLSDTSEPQT
+616 SGTLSDTAEPQT

-655 VCISEIEVFGKP
+655 VCISEIEVFGKL

>member
-82 ASKAV
+82 TSKAV
-87 GSLWFVLIALTAVDA
+87 GSLWFVLIALAAVDA
-102 VLGLIGSDEG
+102 VLGFIGSDEG
-112 TLSVLELIVE
+112 TLSVLEIIVE
-122 IASVAVMIAIGIL
+122 IASVVVMIAVGVM

-140 AKPVAILGNVMIWV
+140 AKQVAILGNVMIWV

-179 VTDFGQV
+179 VTDFGQA

-216 GMIASVIS
+216 GLIASVIS
-224 MPTDVAEQET
+224 MPTDVDEQEI
-234 VEDVTETPKELDE
+234 VEEEIQAPQDRDVTPETPIL
-247 PTEKTPI
+247 
-254 TNEPTAI
+254 NEPTATESVAETREGI
-261 EETTEPEEDLEPR
+261 EHR
-274 KRPTGKIVL
+274 KRPIGKIVL

-288 LVAGVGIGAVVACL
+288 LVVGVGVGAVVACL

-353 SFEDEFGYAV
+353 SFEDECGYAV
-363 WDGTGILENGLIK
+363 WDGTGELQNGVIK
-376 TVDRGSL
+376 TVNRGSL

-414 EQQAESVPLEKFGDL
+414 EQQAESVSPEKFGKL
-429 EVELF
+429 EVQLF
-434 EVEGHKFAKTNE
+434 EVDGHKFAKTNE
-446 YGMLA
+446 YGMLV
-451 LDDNNTAT
+451 LDNNTAS
-459 TIGYFP
+459 TISYFP
-465 GSEEAQ
+465 DSDEGQ
-471 EATVRF
+471 EATIRF
-477 EQDCVTV
+477 EQDCITV

-495 NNRNSPDY
+495 KNGNSTNY
-503 ISIEA
+503 IKIRA
-508 TVASFPYL
+508 FVKSFPYL

-522 AQNGNSYEASNL
+522 PQNDNSYEAYNL
-534 FDGDPSTTWAVG
+534 FDKDPSTTWAVG

-561 PRMVGIKTIQQYPIE
+561 PRMVSISTPDLLE

-585 KNKESWRNNARAK
+585 KNNQSWRNNARVK
-598 TITIMGCTEGS
+598 NITIMGCTEGS

-616 SGTLSDTSEPQT
+616 SGTLSDTAEPQT

-646 YYPGEKWDD
+646 FYPGDKWND

>member
-82 ASKAV
+82 TSKAV
-87 GSLWFVLIALTAVDA
+87 GSLWFVLITLTAVDA

-112 TLSVLELIVE
+112 TLSVLEIIVE
-122 IASVAVMIAIGIL
+122 IASVVVMIAVGVM

-140 AKPVAILGNVMIWV
+140 AKQVAILGNVMIWV

-216 GMIASVIS
+216 GLIASVIS
-224 MPTDVAEQET
+224 MSTDVDEQEI
-234 VEDVTETPKELDE
+234 VEDLTETPKELDE

-254 TNEPTAI
+254 TNVPTAI

-274 KRPTGKIVL
+274 KRPIGKIVL

-302 DDLASTPKIDDA
+302 DDLASAPKIDDA
-314 SFLESLNGDETG
+314 SFLESLNGESG
-326 GGRYFMNIDN
+326 NHFMNIDN
-336 PDYNVFLTKT
+336 PDYNVYLTKT
-346 ESSQLQI
+346 DSSHLLI
-353 SFEDEFGYAV
+353 GFTDIMGYDGG
-363 WDGTGILENGLIK
+363 DGTGELQNGVIK
-376 TVDRGSL
+376 TVNRGSL

-414 EQQAESVPLEKFGDL
+414 EQQAEIVPLEKFGDL
-429 EVELF
+429 EVQLF
-434 EVEGHKFAKTNE
+434 EVDGHKFAKTNE
-446 YGMLA
+446 YGMLV
-451 LDDNNTAT
+451 LDNNTAS
-459 TIGYFP
+459 TISYFP
-465 GSEEAQ
+465 DSDEGQ
-471 EATVRF
+471 EATIRF
-477 EQDCVTV
+477 EQDCITV

-495 NNRNSPDY
+495 KNGNSTNY
-503 ISIEA
+503 IKIRA
-508 TVASFPYL
+508 FVKSFPYL

-522 AQNGNSYEASNL
+522 PQNDNSYEAYNL
-534 FDGDPSTTWAVG
+534 FDKDPSTTWAVG

-561 PRMVGIKTIQQYPIE
+561 PRMVSISTPDLLE

-585 KNKESWRNNARAK
+585 KNNQSWRNNARVK
-598 TITIMGCTEGS
+598 NITIMGCTEGS

>member
-1 MDTIKTE
+1 MNTTE

-25 ILCLAGCYAHEMHL
+25 IFCLAGCYAHEMHL
-39 PDMVEGHGFVSRIL
+39 PDMVEGRGFVSRIL

-82 ASKAV
+82 TSKAV

-122 IASVAVMIAIGIL
+122 IASVAVIIAIGVM

-186 IRIEESYSGSTI
+186 IKIEESYSGSTI
-198 VYAVIF
+198 AYAVIF
-204 VIVSVLGDAIVY
+204 VIISVLGDAIVY

-261 EETTEPEEDLEPR
+261 EETAEPEEDSEPR
-274 KRPTGKIVL
+274 KRPIGKIVL

-288 LVAGVGIGAVVACL
+288 LVAGVEIGAVVACL
-302 DDLASTPKIDDA
+302 DDLASAPKIDDA
-314 SFLESLNGDETG
+314 FFLESLNGDETG

-336 PDYNVFLTKT
+336 PDYNVYLTKND
-346 ESSQLQI
+346 SSHLNI
-353 SFEDEFGYAV
+353 GFEDECDYAV
-363 WDGTGILENGLIK
+363 GDGTGELQNGLIK
-376 TVDRGSL
+376 TVERGTL
-383 PFDVTIRVI
+383 PFDVIIRVI

-406 NLFAMDYL
+406 DLYLMDYL
-414 EQQAESVPLEKFGDL
+414 EKQAENVPAEKFGDL
-429 EVELF
+429 EVQLF
-434 EVEGHKFAKTNE
+434 EADGHKFAKTNE
-446 YGMLA
+446 YGILI
-451 LDDNNTAT
+451 LDDNLTAS

-465 GSEEAQ
+465 GSEEGQ
-471 EATVRF
+471 EAIIKF
-477 EQDCVTV
+477 GPDCVTV
-484 TYGYGNKIEYR
+484 TYGGDKNIEYR
-495 NNRNSPDY
+495 NDGNSSGY
-503 ISIEA
+503 ISIESS
-508 TVASFPYL
+508 VASFPYL
-516 DKITLD
+516 DEITLD
-522 AQNGNSYEASNL
+522 PQNGNSYEASNL
-534 FDGDPSTTWAVG
+534 FDGDPSTTWAIG

-585 KNKESWRNNARAK
+585 KNNESWRNNARAK

-609 NLADNLY
+609 NLASNLY
-616 SGTLSDTSEPQT
+616 SGTLSDTPEPQ
-628 ITLRKTGQYD
+628 IINLSKTGRYD

-655 VCISEIEVFGKP
+655 VCISEIKVFGKP

>member
-1 MDTIKTE
+1 MNTTE
-8 PKANG
+8 PKANE

-53 LGIPHQ
+53 LGIPRQ

-82 ASKAV
+82 TSKAV
-87 GSLWFVLIALTAVDA
+87 GSLWFVLITLTAVDA

-112 TLSVLELIVE
+112 TLSVLEIIVE
-122 IASVAVMIAIGIL
+122 IASVVVMIAVGVM

-216 GMIASVIS
+216 GLIASVIS
-224 MPTDVAEQET
+224 MPTDVDEQEI
-234 VEDVTETPKELDE
+234 VEEEIQAPQDRDVTPETPIL
-247 PTEKTPI
+247 
-254 TNEPTAI
+254 NEPTATESVAETPEGI
-261 EETTEPEEDLEPR
+261 EHR
-274 KRPTGKIVL
+274 KRPIGKIVL

-288 LVAGVGIGAVVACL
+288 LVVGVGVGAVVACF
-302 DDLASTPKIDDA
+302 DDLASAPKIDDA
-314 SFLESLNGDETG
+314 SFLESLNGESG
-326 GGRYFMNIDN
+326 NRFMNIDN
-336 PDYNVFLTKT
+336 PDYNVYLTKT
-346 ESSQLQI
+346 DSSHLNI
-353 SFEDEFGYAV
+353 GFEDECGYAV
-363 WDGTGILENGLIK
+363 WDGTGELQNGVIK
-376 TVDRGSL
+376 TVNRGSL

-414 EQQAESVPLEKFGDL
+414 EQQAESVSPEKFGKL
-429 EVELF
+429 EVQLF
-434 EVEGHKFAKTNE
+434 EIDGHKFAKTNE
-446 YGMLA
+446 YGMLV
-451 LDDNNTAT
+451 LDNNTAS
-459 TIGYFP
+459 TISYFP
-465 GSEEAQ
+465 DSDEGQ
-471 EATVRF
+471 EATIRF
-477 EQDCVTV
+477 DSDCITV

-495 NNRNSPDY
+495 KDGNSTNY
-503 ISIEA
+503 IKIRA
-508 TVASFPYL
+508 FVKSFPYL

-522 AQNGNSYEASNL
+522 PQNDNSYEAYNL
-534 FDGDPSTTWAVG
+534 FDKDPSTTWAVG

-561 PRMVGIKTIQQYPIE
+561 PRMVSISTPDLLE

-585 KNKESWRNNARAK
+585 KNNQSWRNNARAK
-598 TITIMGCTEGS
+598 NITIMGCTEGS

-616 SGTLSDTSEPQT
+616 SGTLSDTAEPQT

>member
-1 MDTIKTE
+1 MNSIE

-25 ILCLAGCYAHEMHL
+25 IFCLAGCYAHEMHL
-39 PDMVEGHGFVSRIL
+39 SDMVEGRGFVSRIL

-82 ASKAV
+82 TSKAV

-122 IASVAVMIAIGIL
+122 IASVAVIIAIGVM

-186 IRIEESYSGSTI
+186 IKIEESYSGSTI
-198 VYAVIF
+198 SYAVIF
-204 VIVSVLGDAIVY
+204 VIISVLGDAIVY

-261 EETTEPEEDLEPR
+261 EETTEPEEDSEPR
-274 KRPTGKIVL
+274 KRPVAKIAL

-288 LVAGVGIGAVVACL
+288 LIVGAGLGAVAVCL
-302 DDLASTPKIDDA
+302 SDLASAPKIDDA
-314 SFLESLNGDETG
+314 SFLESLNGESG
-326 GGRYFMNIDN
+326 SSFMNIDN
-336 PDYNVFLTKT
+336 SEYNVWLTKT
-346 ESSQLQI
+346 DSSHLQI
-353 SFEDEFGYAV
+353 GFEDEMGYAV
-363 WDGTGILENGLIK
+363 WDGTGVIKDGVIK
-376 TVDRGSL
+376 TEDRGTP

-392 TPYHITM
+392 TSYHLTM
-399 EHGEQTD
+399 EHDGQTD
-406 NLFAMDYL
+406 DLYLMDYL
-414 EQQAESVPLEKFGDL
+414 EKQAENVPAEKFGDL
-429 EVELF
+429 KVQLF
-434 EVEGHKFAKTNE
+434 EVDGRKFAKTNE
-446 YGMLA
+446 YGMLV

-465 GSEEAQ
+465 GSEEGQ
-471 EATVRF
+471 EATIKF
-477 EQDCVTV
+477 ESDCITI

-495 NNRNSPDY
+495 KNGNSSGY
-503 ISIEA
+503 ISIESS
-508 TVASFPYL
+508 VASFPYL
-516 DKITLD
+516 DEITLD
-522 AQNGNSYEASNL
+522 PQNGNSYEASNL

-546 AKKFEKFEKETEGHF
+546 AKKFERFEKETEGHF

-576 RLVITNGYA
+576 RLVLTNGYA
-585 KNKESWRNNARAK
+585 KNNESWRNNARAK

-609 NLADNLY
+609 NSADNLY
-616 SGTLSDTSEPQT
+616 SGTLSDTSDPQT
-628 ITLRKTGQYD
+628 VVLRKTGRYD

-655 VCISEIEVFGKP
+655 VCISEIKVFGKP

>member
-1 MDTIKTE
+1 MNATE
-8 PKANG
+8 PKANR

-39 PDMVEGHGFVSRIL
+39 PDMVEGRGFVSRIL

-59 IWITGAALLEIYFLW
+59 IWIAGAALLEIYFLW

-82 ASKAV
+82 TKAV
-87 GSLWFVLIALTAVDA
+87 NSLWIALIALTAVDA
-102 VLGLIGSDEG
+102 CLGFIGSDEG
-112 TLSVLELIVE
+112 ILSVLET
-122 IASVAVMIAIGIL
+122 IAGFATVVMMVTVGVM
-135 IRKSP
+135 IRKSTVRP
-140 AKPVAILGNVMIWV
+140 IAILGNVMIWV

-159 AISFVLWAMLPADF
+159 AISFVLWTMLPADF

-186 IRIEESYSGSTI
+186 IKIEESYSDSTI

-204 VIVSVLGDAIVY
+204 VIISVLGDAIIY
-216 GMIASVIS
+216 GLIASVIS
-224 MPTDVAEQET
+224 MPTDVAEEET
-234 VEDVTETPKELDE
+234 VEDITETPKELDE
-247 PTEKTPI
+247 PAETPI

-261 EETTEPEEDLEPR
+261 EETAEPEEDSEPR
-274 KRPTGKIVL
+274 KRPVAKIAL

-288 LVAGVGIGAVVACL
+288 LVVGVGVGA
-302 DDLASTPKIDDA
+302 LASSLSSSSAKVDDA
-314 SFLESLNGDETG
+314 SFLETLKGDENSV
-326 GGRYFMNIDN
+326 GRYFMNIDN

-346 ESSQLQI
+346 DSSHLNIGFADEHEYDAGESTGVLQ
-353 SFEDEFGYAV
+353 
-363 WDGTGILENGLIK
+363 NGVIK

-414 EQQAESVPLEKFGDL
+414 EKQAESVTPEKFGDL
-429 EVELF
+429 EVQLF
-434 EVEGHKFAKTNE
+434 EIDGHKFAKTNQ
-446 YGMLA
+446 YGMLV
-451 LDDNNTAT
+451 LDDNNTAS

-465 GSEEAQ
+465 GSEEGQ

-477 EQDCVTV
+477 ESDCITV

-495 NNRNSPDY
+495 NNANSSD
-503 ISIEA
+503 SFRIEA

-516 DKITLD
+516 DEITLD
-522 AQNGNSYEASNL
+522 PQNGNSYAASNL
-534 FDGDPSTTWAVG
+534 FDGNPSTPWVIG

-585 KNKESWRNNARAK
+585 RNNESWRNNARAK
-598 TITIMGCTEGS
+598 NITIMGCTEDS
-609 NLADNLY
+609 KLADELY

-628 ITLRKTGQYD
+628 VILRKTGRYD

-646 YYPGEKWDD
+646 YYPGKKCDD
-655 VCISEIEVFGKP
+655 ICISEIEVFGKP

>member
-82 ASKAV
+82 TSKAV
-87 GSLWFVLIALTAVDA
+87 GSLWFVLITLTAVDA

-112 TLSVLELIVE
+112 TLSVLEIIVE
-122 IASVAVMIAIGIL
+122 IASVVVMIAVGVM

-140 AKPVAILGNVMIWV
+140 AKQVAILGNVMIWV

-216 GMIASVIS
+216 GLIASVIS
-224 MPTDVAEQET
+224 MSTDVDEQEI
-234 VEDVTETPKELDE
+234 VEDLTETPKELDE

-254 TNEPTAI
+254 TNVPTAI

-274 KRPTGKIVL
+274 KRPIGKIVL

-302 DDLASTPKIDDA
+302 DDLASAPKIDDA
-314 SFLESLNGDETG
+314 SFLESLNGESG
-326 GGRYFMNIDN
+326 NHFMNIDN
-336 PDYNVFLTKT
+336 PDYNVYLTKT
-346 ESSQLQI
+346 DSSHLLI
-353 SFEDEFGYAV
+353 GFTDIMGYDGG
-363 WDGTGILENGLIK
+363 DGTGELQNGVIK
-376 TVDRGSL
+376 TVNRGSL

-399 EHGEQTD
+399 ERGEQTD

-414 EQQAESVPLEKFGDL
+414 EQQAESVSPEKFGKL
-429 EVELF
+429 EVQLF
-434 EVEGHKFAKTNE
+434 EVDGHKFAKTNE
-446 YGMLA
+446 YGMLV
-451 LDDNNTAT
+451 LDNNTAS
-459 TIGYFP
+459 TISYFP
-465 GSEEAQ
+465 DSDEGQ
-471 EATVRF
+471 EATIRF
-477 EQDCVTV
+477 EQDCITV

-495 NNRNSPDY
+495 KNGNSTNY
-503 ISIEA
+503 IKIRA
-508 TVASFPYL
+508 FVKSFPYL

-522 AQNGNSYEASNL
+522 PQNDNSYEAYNL
-534 FDGDPSTTWAVG
+534 FDKDPSTTWAVG

-561 PRMVGIKTIQQYPIE
+561 PRMVSISTPDLLE

-585 KNKESWRNNARAK
+585 KNNQSWRNNARVK
-598 TITIMGCTEGS
+598 NITIMGCTEGS

>member
-1 MDTIKTE
+1 MNTTE

-102 VLGLIGSDEG
+102 VLGLIGSDER
-112 TLSVLELIVE
+112 TLSGLELIVE
-122 IASVAVMIAIGIL
+122 IASVAVMIAIGVM

-154 PIVVL
+154 PIVAL
-159 AISFVLWAMLPADF
+159 AISFVLWAILPADF

-186 IRIEESYSGSTI
+186 IRIEESYSDSTI

-204 VIVSVLGDAIVY
+204 VIISVLGDAIVY
-216 GMIASVIS
+216 GLIASVIS

-234 VEDVTETPKELDE
+234 VEDITETPKELDE

-274 KRPTGKIVL
+274 KRPIGKIVL

-288 LVAGVGIGAVVACL
+288 LVAGVGIGAV
-302 DDLASTPKIDDA
+302 ASSLGSSSAKVDDA
-314 SFLESLNGDETG
+314 TFLEALDNESGNFFT
-326 GGRYFMNIDN
+326 NIDN
-336 PDYNVFLTKT
+336 PEYNVYLTKT
-346 ESSQLQI
+346 DSSHLQI
-353 SFEDEFGYAV
+353 GFEDENGYAV
-363 WDGTGILENGLIK
+363 WEGTGVLQNGVIK

-383 PFDVTIRVI
+383 PFDVNIKVVTL
-392 TPYHITM
+392 YHLTM
-399 EHGEQTD
+399 EHKGQTD
-406 NLFAMDYL
+406 RLYSMAYL
-414 EQQAESVPLEKFGDL
+414 EQQAESVTPEKFGDL
-429 EVELF
+429 EVQQF
-434 EVEGHKFAKTNE
+434 EIDGHKFAKTNQ
-446 YGMLA
+446 YGMLV
-451 LDDNNTAT
+451 LDDNTAS

-484 TYGYGNKIEYR
+484 TYGYGNKIEYQK
-495 NNRNSPDY
+495 NGNSTNY
-503 ISIEA
+503 IKIRA
-508 TVASFPYL
+508 FVKSFPYL

-522 AQNGNSYEASNL
+522 PQNGNSYEAYNL
-534 FDGDPSTTWAVG
+534 FDRDPSTAWVVG
-546 AKKFEKFEKETEGHF
+546 AKKFEKFEKETEGHY
-561 PRMVGIKTIQQYPIE
+561 PRMVSISTPYLLE

-585 KNKESWRNNARAK
+585 KSEESWRNNARAK
-598 TITIMGCTEGS
+598 TIAIMGCTEGS

-628 ITLRKTGQYD
+628 VILRKTGRYD